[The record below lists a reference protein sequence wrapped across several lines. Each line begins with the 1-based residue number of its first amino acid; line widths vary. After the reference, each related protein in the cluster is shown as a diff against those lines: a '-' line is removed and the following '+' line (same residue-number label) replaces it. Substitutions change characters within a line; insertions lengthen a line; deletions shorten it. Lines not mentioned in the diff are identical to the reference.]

1 MRCWRPETGRVAGW
15 WWMALREIIGGL
27 AEGILGW
34 ITLLVSF
41 ILFLARNDHKCLHDL
56 VAGTVV
62 IHDPN
67 KVIQYRA
74 M

>member
-1 MRCWRPETGRVAGW
+1 MLGSSSRPTH
-15 WWMALREIIGGL
+15 ALTPREIIGGL

-34 ITLLVSF
+34 IPPLVSF
-41 ILFLARNDHKCLHDL
+41 IRFLARRDHKCLHDL

-62 IHDPN
+62 IHAPN